1 MKPGIGNRRGNRSKT
16 PCTGHAPTASLSRL
30 FCAPFFFAHSPFQ
43 PALLMPLYRYK
54 ALNTRGETLDGQME
68 AASDGEVVLRLQEQ
82 GHLPIEARL
91 ASEGGGEGAW
101 KALFKPKPFAGQR
114 LVQFTQQ
121 LATLLGAGQP
131 LDRAL
136 TILLELP
143 EDEAAK
149 RTINDIRDAVRG
161 GTALSTA
168 LERQHGTFSRLYVNM
183 VRAGEAGG
191 SLHDTLQRLA
201 DYLERSRALRGRV
214 VNALIYPAILL
225 VMVGLSLLFLLG
237 YVVPQ
242 FATMYE
248 SLDATLPFFTRIV
261 LGIGLFVRDFWI
273 VLLAI
278 PAFALWWFDR
288 KLREPAFRARF
299 DVWLLRQKIAGPL
312 VAKLETARLM
322 RTLGTLLK
330 NGVPLLVALGI
341 GRNVLGNR
349 ALSADVEAAADDVK
363 NGVGLST
370 ALAKGKRFPR
380 LALQMVQVGE
390 ESGAL
395 DTMLLKTADTFEQ
408 ETGQALDRML
418 AALVPVITMLLAGVV
433 MVVIL
438 AVLIP
443 IYDLTN
449 VIG

>member
-1 MKPGIGNRRGNRSKT
+1 
-16 PCTGHAPTASLSRL
+16 
-30 FCAPFFFAHSPFQ
+30 
-43 PALLMPLYRYK
+43 MPLYRYK
-54 ALNTRGETLDGQME
+54 ALNSRGETLDGQME

-82 GHLPIEARL
+82 GHLPIEAKL
-91 ASEGGGEGAW
+91 ASEGGGDSAW
-101 KALFKPKPFAGQR
+101 RALFKPKPFAGPR

-121 LATLLGAGQP
+121 LSTLLGAGQP

-143 EDEAAK
+143 EDEIAK
-149 RTINDIRDAVRG
+149 RTIADIRDAVRG
-161 GTALSTA
+161 GSALSTA

-191 SLHDTLQRLA
+191 SLQETLQRLA

-214 VNALIYPAILL
+214 INALIYPIILL

-242 FATMYE
+242 FAAMYE
-248 SLDATLPFFTRIV
+248 SLDAELPWFSRIV
-261 LGIGLFVRDFWI
+261 LGIGMFVRDWWI
-273 VLLAI
+273 VLVAI
-278 PAFALWWFDR
+278 PALALWWFDR
-288 KLREPAFRARF
+288 KRRDPEFRAAF
-299 DVWLLRQKIAGPL
+299 DGWLLRQKFAGSL
-312 VAKLETARLM
+312 VARLETARLA

-330 NGVPLLVALGI
+330 NGVPLLTALGI
-341 GRNVLGNR
+341 GRNVLGNLVL
-349 ALSADVEAAADDVK
+349 AADVEAAGNDVK

-380 LALQMVQVGE
+380 LALQMIQVGE

-395 DTMLLKTADTFEQ
+395 DAMLLKTADTFEA

-418 AALVPVITMLLAGVV
+418 AALVPVITIALTLVV

-438 AVLIP
+438 AVLTP

>member
-1 MKPGIGNRRGNRSKT
+1 MTRKKNK
-16 PCTGHAPTASLSRL
+16 RL
-30 FCAPFFFAHSPFQ
+30 IR
-43 PALLMPLYRYK
+43 MPLYRYK
-54 ALNTRGETLDGQME
+54 ALNARGETLDGQME
-68 AASDGEVVLRLQEQ
+68 AASDAEVALRLQEQ
-82 GHLPIEARL
+82 GHLPVEARL
-91 ASEGGGEGAW
+91 ASEGGGEAAW

-143 EDEAAK
+143 EDAAAK
-149 RTINDIRDAVRG
+149 RTVAEVRDAVRS

-168 LERQHGTFSRLYVNM
+168 LERQHGTFSRLYINM

-191 SLHDTLQRLA
+191 SLEDTLQRLA
-201 DYLERSRALRGRV
+201 DYLERSRLLRARV

-242 FATMYE
+242 FSAMYD
-248 SLDATLPFFTRIV
+248 SLDAPLPLFTRVV
-261 LGIGLFVRDFWI
+261 LGVGLFVRDWWI
-273 VLLAI
+273 VLLAV
-278 PAFALWWFDR
+278 PALAAWWFDR
-288 KLREPAFRARF
+288 KLRDPAFRTRF
-299 DVWLLRQKIAGPL
+299 DGWLLRRRLAGPL
-312 VAKLETARLM
+312 AARLETARLA

-330 NGVPLLVALGI
+330 NGVPLMAALGI
-341 GRNVLGNR
+341 GKTVVGNR
-349 ALSADVEAAADDVK
+349 VLSADVEAAAEDVK

-395 DTMLLKTADTFEQ
+395 DAMLLKTADTFEQ
-408 ETGQALDRML
+408 ETGQAMDRML
-418 AALVPVITMLLAGVV
+418 AALVPAITMLLALVV
-433 MVVIL
+433 AVVIL

-443 IYDLTN
+443 IYDLAN